1 MKAARKTAL
10 TTGGAAAGGGLAAAW
25 VKAAAVFRLRRRGGA
40 AGGAARMAAVFCPG
54 WRRGGAARAMA
65 VAMLFVLA
73 APAAVA
79 QDFVEGQHY
88 QRLEQPQ
95 PTETGDKVEV
105 REFFWY
111 GCPHC
116 YVLEPYLDNWQVP
129 DSAQFV
135 RTPATFNELWTTHAR
150 VYYVLQEMGR
160 IDELHPVFFDALH
173 KRQLRLND
181 AASIAGFFEGH
192 GIPADK
198 FQSAWRSL
206 LVDTRV
212 GKADKAVRAYG
223 LKSVPSFAVN
233 GKYLVAPSMVT
244 SYAEFIEVLNYLIA
258 LEAR

>member
-1 MKAARKTAL
+1 MKARAIF
-10 TTGGAAAGGGLAAAW
+10 AAGGGLAAAW
-25 VKAAAVFRLRRRGGA
+25 MKAAAAVFRLRRSRRRGGA
-40 AGGAARMAAVFCPG
+40 AGGAARMAA
-54 WRRGGAARAMA
+54 
-65 VAMLFVLA
+65 AMLFVPAFVL

-173 KRQLRLND
+173 KRQLRLTD